1 MESTMAERMQST
13 PEYALGYSESEHRRL
28 VAQARFFEEAT
39 RGLFRRAG
47 LEPGMRV
54 LDVGCGPGDVS
65 FLAAEFVGPMGRVLG
80 VDRSASS
87 IALARERAQAAHL
100 ENVTFHEGELTAL
113 DGKPQFDAL
122 VGRLIL
128 MYLPDPEA
136 ALAQFFEFIRP
147 GGLVIFQE
155 LEMSMSRAV
164 PRSPIHQACGDW
176 IRETIRRAGFEIDM
190 GSRLFPTFRRAGLNG
205 VELVLD
211 ARVVGGEGSPGYD
224 LLAQTVR
231 SLLPMMERLGV
242 VTAAEVQVDTLA
254 TRLEDE
260 IRAGDGVMIYPP
272 LIGAW
277 ARKPA

>member
-1 MESTMAERMQST
+1 
-13 PEYALGYSESEHRRL
+13 
-28 VAQARFFEEAT
+28 
-39 RGLFRRAG
+39 
-47 LEPGMRV
+47 
-54 LDVGCGPGDVS
+54 GDVS

-128 MYLPDPEA
+128 MHLPDPEA
-136 ALAQFFEFIRP
+136 ALAQFLEFIRP

-211 ARVVGGEGSPGYD
+211 ARV
-224 LLAQTVR
+224 
-231 SLLPMMERLGV
+231 
-242 VTAAEVQVDTLA
+242 
-254 TRLEDE
+254 
-260 IRAGDGVMIYPP
+260 
-272 LIGAW
+272 
-277 ARKPA
+277 